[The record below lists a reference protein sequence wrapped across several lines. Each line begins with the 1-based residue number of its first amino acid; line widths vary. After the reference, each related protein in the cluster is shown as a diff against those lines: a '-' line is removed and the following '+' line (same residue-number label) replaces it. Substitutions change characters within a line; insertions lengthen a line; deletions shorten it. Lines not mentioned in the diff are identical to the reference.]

1 MQRRKPHSGREQGRS
16 RLTIADARRARVRRL
31 RRLLREHDLGALL
44 VANPNDIRYLTGF
57 SGDDSA
63 LIVLERSLIMVSDF
77 RFEEELQNLPAQT
90 RLVIRSTGL
99 FEAVGQTLRD
109 TGVDSIGVQAEH
121 LTILGRREIA
131 RRAGARRLVDAPPLL
146 ATLRAVKDD
155 FEICAIRNAVRVQE
169 QALLATL
176 EQAAPGMMEREIAA
190 HLEYEMK
197 VRGAEG
203 VSFPTIVAAGASGSL
218 PHYSPARRR
227 TGRNKALL
235 IDWGARVDGY
245 CADMTRTVA
254 FGRWP
259 ARIRE
264 IYSVVL
270 DAMDAAVEAVRPNIR
285 AREIDRVARGIIEAA
300 GYGPRFGHGL
310 GHGIGLDVHEA
321 PRVSRL
327 SEDTLLPGM
336 VITIEP
342 GVYIPGVG
350 GVRIEDDVLV
360 TERGARRLASLPR
373 DLTWATR

>member
-1 MQRRKPHSGREQGRS
+1 M
-16 RLTIADARRARVRRL
+16 RRL
-31 RRLLREHDLGALL
+31 RRLLGEHDLDAVLI
-44 VANPNDIRYLTGF
+44 ANPNDIRYLTGF
-57 SGDDSA
+57 SGEDSA
-63 LIVLERSLIMVSDF
+63 LIVLERSLVMVSDF
-77 RFEEELQNLPAQT
+77 RFEEELAALPATT
-90 RLVIRSTGL
+90 RLVIRTNGL
-99 FEAVGQTLRD
+99 LEAVGQTLRD
-109 TGVDSIGVQAEH
+109 TGVDRIGVQAEH
-121 LTILGRREIA
+121 LTILARREIA
-131 RRAGARRLVDAPPLL
+131 RRAGARRLLDAPPLL
-146 ATLRAVKDD
+146 ANLRAVKDD
-155 FEICAIRNAVRVQE
+155 HEIKSIRRAVRVQE

-176 EQAAPGMMEREIAA
+176 DQAAPGMMEREVAA
-190 HLEYEMK
+190 LLEYEMK
-197 VRGAEG
+197 TRGAEG
-203 VSFPTIVAAGASGSL
+203 LSFPTIVAAGASGSL
-218 PHYSPARRR
+218 PHYSPARLR

-259 ARIRE
+259 AQIRE
-264 IYSVVL
+264 IYEVVL
-270 DAMDAAVEAVRPNIR
+270 EAMDSAVAAVRPHVE

-321 PRVSRL
+321 PRLSRL

-360 TERGARRLASLPR
+360 TERGAKRLASLPR